1 MAELG
6 CARTET
12 DCERNLADEIATS
25 KRPRSSPTLST
36 PQRQEKRV
44 PLRELVN
51 HEVGHEV
58 DHEEIH
64 EEARATL
71 RLAPKRLNIR
81 SENDSREKWS
91 EEEVKA
97 LAEFILF
104 HTPGDK
110 WPSHK
115 QETFWTG
122 ASKFVKH
129 RVKSSAVCRS
139 GMSQY

>member
-1 MAELG
+1 MAGLD
-6 CARTET
+6 CARTEM
-12 DCERNLADEIATS
+12 DRERNLADEIATS

-36 PQRQEKRV
+36 PYRQEKRV
-44 PLRELVN
+44 PFRELVN
-51 HEVGHEV
+51 HEAGHEV
-58 DHEEIH
+58 DDEEVE
-64 EEARATL
+64 EEAPATL
-71 RLAPKRLNIR
+71 QLAPKRLITR

-104 HTPGDK
+104 HTPGDN

-115 QETFWTG
+115 QEAFWLS